1 MMSTI
6 DLIILGI
13 LTESPMN
20 AYEIIQYI
28 SERQIGN
35 FLKISDPAIY
45 KSCKRLL
52 HDGLVDGTSVKEG
65 NQPNKTVYRI
75 NPDGEFKFNQLMV
88 HYSSNLN
95 NWNIEF
101 NAFMWNL
108 EKVDKQQGL
117 QMLANLGDLLREKE
131 SWFKDHVVELLPYI
145 PFSARMVL
153 TQYSMMTTTL
163 VAWIEGATEEY
174 ERLDPSSANEF
185 NVAEVNRIHGH

>member
-1 MMSTI
+1 MMSTN

>member
-145 PFSARMVL
+145 PFSARMGL

>member
-28 SERQIGN
+28 SEGQIGN

>member
-1 MMSTI
+1 MTSTI

-101 NAFMWNL
+101 NSFMWNL

-131 SWFKDHVVELLPYI
+131 SWFKDHDVELLPYI

>member
-185 NVAEVNRIHGH
+185 SVAEVNRIHGH

>member
-13 LTESPMN
+13 LTESTMN

-35 FLKISDPAIY
+35 FLKISDPAVY

-65 NQPNKTVYRI
+65 NQPDKTVYRI
-75 NPDGEFKFNQLMV
+75 NPDGEARFNQLMV

-117 QMLANLGDLLREKE
+117 QMLENLGDLLREKE

-174 ERLDPSSANEF
+174 ERLDPSSPKEF

>member
-65 NQPNKTVYRI
+65 NHPNKTVYRI

>member
-185 NVAEVNRIHGH
+185 NVAEVDRIHGH

>member
-1 MMSTI
+1 M
-6 DLIILGI
+6 
-13 LTESPMN
+13 
-20 AYEIIQYI
+20 
-28 SERQIGN
+28 
-35 FLKISDPAIY
+35 KISDPAIY

-75 NPDGEFKFNQLMV
+75 NPDGEFQFNQLMV

-185 NVAEVNRIHGH
+185 NVAEVIRIHGH

>member
-20 AYEIIQYI
+20 ASEIIQYI

-163 VAWIEGATEEY
+163 LAWIEGATEEY

-185 NVAEVNRIHGH
+185 NVAEVNRIHRH

>member
-153 TQYSMMTTTL
+153 TQYSMMTTTV

>member
-131 SWFKDHVVELLPYI
+131 SWFKDRVVELLPYI

>member
-1 MMSTI
+1 MSTI

>member
-185 NVAEVNRIHGH
+185 NVAEVNRIHRH

>member
-153 TQYSMMTTTL
+153 TQYSMVTTTL

>member
-1 MMSTI
+1 M
-6 DLIILGI
+6 
-13 LTESPMN
+13 
-20 AYEIIQYI
+20 
-28 SERQIGN
+28 
-35 FLKISDPAIY
+35 KISDPAIY

-65 NQPNKTVYRI
+65 NQPTKTVYRI
-75 NPDGEFKFNQLMV
+75 NPDGEFQFNQLMV

-108 EKVDKQQGL
+108 GKVDKQQGL

-185 NVAEVNRIHGH
+185 NVAEVIRIHGH

>member
-185 NVAEVNRIHGH
+185 NVTEVNRIHRH

>member
-75 NPDGEFKFNQLMV
+75 NLDGEFKFNQLMV

>member
-1 MMSTI
+1 MMSNI

-28 SERQIGN
+28 SERQIGT
-35 FLKISDPAIY
+35 FLKISEPAVY

-52 HDGLVDGTSVKEG
+52 HEGLVDGTSVKEG
-65 NQPNKTVYRI
+65 NQPDKTVYRI
-75 NPDGEFKFNQLMV
+75 NPDGEARFNQLMV

-117 QMLANLGDLLREKE
+117 QMLENLGDLLREKE
-131 SWFKDHVVELLPYI
+131 SWFKDHVVELLPFI

-174 ERLDPSSANEF
+174 ERLDPSSAKEF